1 VKIVWLRTALL
12 VAAFGL
18 FAVVVGLVLGRT
30 WGLGVLAACLAALL
44 LHHVANLGALATW
57 LRDPLRAAV
66 PMGSGQWQ
74 GAFTALYRFVRGTLQ
89 HQHRLTAQ
97 LVRFRSAAQAMPD
110 AVIVLDAEDRISWCN
125 TTAERYFGLDVGK
138 DTGQPILN
146 LVRHPDFAEYLNRG
160 DYAEPFVLRLA
171 RGEALVLAVRVVAYG
186 QDEKLLLSRDV
197 TQAEKLEVMRR
208 DFVANVSHEL
218 KTPLTVVSG
227 FLETIADGNVTLEEP
242 RGRQVLGLMRS
253 QTDRMLRLID
263 DLLTLS
269 TLESTALPARETAI
283 DVQALLRL
291 VYEEARVLSGGRHS
305 IVLEPGPAA
314 TLWGD
319 EREVRS
325 AIANLVSNAIRYTP
339 KDGRI
344 TLAWNGRDGDGWM
357 SVEDTGIGIDSRHVP
372 RITERFYRVDTSR
385 SRETGGT
392 GLGLAIVKHV
402 LTHHQARLDV
412 TSEPGR
418 GSRFAAVF
426 PARRVR
432 WLAAQ
437 PAGGQPAGGQPA
449 GGQPTVTEPT
459 TEKLARS

>member
-1 VKIVWLRTALL
+1 VKTVWLRTALL
-12 VAAFGL
+12 VVALGVAAL
-18 FAVVVGLVLGRT
+18 IVGLAMGRA
-30 WGLGVLAACLAALL
+30 WGLGTLAAGLAALL
-44 LHHVANLGALATW
+44 LHHVANLGALAGW
-57 LRDPLRAAV
+57 LRDPLRATV
-66 PMGSGQWQ
+66 PMGSGQWE
-74 GAFTALYRFVRGTLQ
+74 GAFTALYKFVRGALQ
-89 HQHRLTAQ
+89 SQHRLTAQ

-110 AVIVLDAEDRISWCN
+110 AVIVLDGEDHISWCN
-125 TTAERYFGLDVGK
+125 TTAERYFGLDAGK

-146 LVRHPDFAEYLNRG
+146 LVRQPDFAEYIKRG
-160 DYAEPFVLRLA
+160 EYAEPFTLRLQ
-171 RGEALVLAVRVVAYG
+171 RGEALVLSVRIVAYG
-186 QDEKLLLSRDV
+186 QEEKLLLSRDV

-253 QTDRMLRLID
+253 QSDRMLRLID

-269 TLESTALPARETAI
+269 ELESTAMPARETAI
-283 DVQALLRL
+283 DVQSLLRTIH
-291 VYEEARVLSGGRHS
+291 EEARALSGERHS

-325 AIANLVSNAIRYTP
+325 AIANLVSNAVRYTP

-344 TLAWNGRDGDGWM
+344 TLAWSERDGAGCM
-357 SVEDTGIGIDSRHVP
+357 SVEDTGIGIETRHVP

-402 LTHHQARLDV
+402 LTHHQARLEV
-412 TSEPGR
+412 ASEPGK
-418 GSRFAAVF
+418 GSLFAAVF
-426 PARRVR
+426 PARRVT
-432 WLAAQ
+432 WLADQAAIG
-437 PAGGQPAGGQPA
+437 PA
-449 GGQPTVTEPT
+449 

>member
-1 VKIVWLRTALL
+1 VKTVWLRTALL
-12 VAAFGL
+12 VAAFGF
-18 FAVVVGLVLGRT
+18 FAAVVGLALGRT
-30 WGLGVLAACLAALL
+30 WGLGTFAACLVALVVHHVLNFAAL
-44 LHHVANLGALATW
+44 AGW
-57 LRDPLRAAV
+57 LRDPLRAPV
-66 PMGSGQWQ
+66 PMGSGQWE
-74 GAFTALYRFVRGTLQ
+74 GVFTVLYRFVRGTLQ
-89 HQHRLTAQ
+89 QQHRLTAQ

-110 AVIVLDAEDRISWCN
+110 AVIVLGAEDRISWCN
-125 TTAERYFGLDVGK
+125 TTAERYFGLDVAK

-146 LVRHPDFAEYLNRG
+146 LVRHPDFAEYLDRG
-160 DYAEPFVLRLA
+160 DYAEPFMLRLA

-227 FLETIADGNVTLEEP
+227 FLETIADGNVKLEAP

-269 TLESTALPARETAI
+269 TLESTAAPARETAI
-283 DVQALLRL
+283 DVHALLRL
-291 VYEEARVLSGGRHS
+291 AHEEARALSGGRHS

-325 AIANLVSNAIRYTP
+325 AIANLVSNAVRYTP

-344 TLAWNGRDGDGWM
+344 TLAWSERDGEGWM

-412 TSEPGR
+412 TSEPGK

-426 PARRVR
+426 PARRVS
-432 WLAAQ
+432 WLAAR
-437 PAGGQPAGGQPA
+437 PAGSPPAGDQLTA
-449 GGQPTVTEPT
+449 TEPT

>member
-1 VKIVWLRTALL
+1 MKTVWLRTALL
-12 VAAFGL
+12 VVALGVAAL
-18 FAVVVGLVLGRT
+18 IVGLAMGRA
-30 WGLGVLAACLAALL
+30 WGLGTLAAGLAALL
-44 LHHVANLGALATW
+44 LHHVANLGALAGW
-57 LRDPLRAAV
+57 LRDPLRATV
-66 PMGSGQWQ
+66 PMGSGQWE
-74 GAFTALYRFVRGTLQ
+74 GAFTALYKFVRGALQ
-89 HQHRLTAQ
+89 SQHRLTAQ

-110 AVIVLDAEDRISWCN
+110 AVIVLDGEDHISWCN
-125 TTAERYFGLDVGK
+125 TTAERYFGLDAGK

-146 LVRHPDFAEYLNRG
+146 LVRQPDFAEYIKRG
-160 DYAEPFVLRLA
+160 EYAEPFTLRLQ
-171 RGEALVLAVRVVAYG
+171 RGEARVLSVRIVAYG
-186 QDEKLLLSRDV
+186 QEEKLLLSRDV

-253 QTDRMLRLID
+253 QSDRMLRLID

-269 TLESTALPARETAI
+269 ELESTAMPARETAI
-283 DVQALLRL
+283 DVQSLLRTIH
-291 VYEEARVLSGGRHS
+291 EEARALSGERHS

-325 AIANLVSNAIRYTP
+325 AIANLVSNAVRYTP

-344 TLAWNGRDGDGWM
+344 TLAWSERDGAGCM
-357 SVEDTGIGIDSRHVP
+357 SVEDTGIGIETRHVP

-402 LTHHQARLDV
+402 LTHHQARLEV
-412 TSEPGR
+412 ASEPGK
-418 GSRFAAVF
+418 GSLFAAVF
-426 PARRVR
+426 PARRVT
-432 WLAAQ
+432 WLADQAAIG
-437 PAGGQPAGGQPA
+437 PA
-449 GGQPTVTEPT
+449 

>member
-1 VKIVWLRTALL
+1 VKTVWLRTALL
-12 VAAFGL
+12 AAALG
-18 FAVVVGLVLGRT
+18 VVVAIVGLALGRV
-30 WGLGVLAACLAALL
+30 WALGTLAAGLALL
-44 LHHVANLGALATW
+44 LVHHVANLAALAAW
-57 LRDPLRAAV
+57 LRGPLRAEV
-66 PMGSGQWQ
+66 PMGTGQWEDV
-74 GAFTALYRFVRGTLQ
+74 FTALYRLVRGTLQ

-97 LVRFRSAAQAMPD
+97 LARFRSAAQAMPD
-110 AVIVLDAEDRISWCN
+110 AVIVLDAEDHISWCN
-125 TTAERYFGLDVGK
+125 TTAERYFGLDAQK
-138 DTGQPILN
+138 DIGQPILN
-146 LVRHPDFAEYLNRG
+146 LVRQPDFAEYMRRG
-160 DYAEPFVLRLA
+160 EYAEPFVLRLA
-171 RGEALVLAVRVVAYG
+171 RGDALVLSVRIVAYG

-197 TQAEKLEVMRR
+197 TQAEKLETMRR

-227 FLETIADGNVTLEEP
+227 FLETIADGNVKLEEP
-242 RGRQVLGLMRS
+242 RGQQVLGLMRS
-253 QTDRMLRLID
+253 QSDRMLRLID

-269 TLESTALPARETAI
+269 ALESTTMPARETAI
-283 DVQALLRL
+283 DVQALLRS
-291 VYEEARVLSGGRHS
+291 VHEEARVLSGGRHS
-305 IVLEPGPAA
+305 IVLDPGPAA

-325 AIANLVSNAIRYTP
+325 AIVNLVSNAVRYTP

-344 TLAWNGRDGDGWM
+344 ALAWNERDGEGWM
-357 SVEDTGIGIDSRHVP
+357 SVEDSGIGIEARHIP

-412 TSEPGR
+412 TSEPGK

-426 PARRVR
+426 PARRVK

-437 PAGGQPAGGQPA
+437 
-449 GGQPTVTEPT
+449 TV
-459 TEKLARS
+459 A

>member
-1 VKIVWLRTALL
+1 VKTVWLRTALL
-12 VAAFGL
+12 AAALGVIALILGLALGPVWAAATVAAGL
-18 FAVVVGLVLGRT
+18 AV
-30 WGLGVLAACLAALL
+30 LL
-44 LHHVANLGALATW
+44 LHHVVNLGALADW
-57 LRDPLRAAV
+57 LRDPLHANV
-66 PMGSGQWQ
+66 PMGSGQWE
-74 GAFTALYRFVRGTLQ
+74 GVYTALYRFVRGTLQ

-110 AVIVLDAEDRISWCN
+110 AVIVLDGEDRIGWCN
-125 TTAERYFGLDVGK
+125 TTAERYFGLDGQK
-138 DTGQPILN
+138 DTGQPIIN
-146 LVRHPDFAEYLNRG
+146 LVRQPDFAEYMKRG
-160 DYAEPFVLRLA
+160 EFAEPFVLRLA
-171 RGEALVLAVRVVAYG
+171 RGEGLVLSVRIVAYG

-197 TQAEKLEVMRR
+197 TQAEKLEIMRR

-227 FLETIADGNVTLEEP
+227 FLETIADGNVKLEEP

-253 QTDRMLRLID
+253 QSDRMLRLID

-269 TLESTALPARETAI
+269 ALESTTMPARETAI
-283 DVQALLRL
+283 DVQALLRT
-291 VYEEARVLSGGRHS
+291 VHEEARALSGGRHV
-305 IVLEPGPAA
+305 IVLESGPAA

-325 AIANLVSNAIRYTP
+325 AIVNLVSNAVRYTP

-344 TLAWNGRDGDGWM
+344 TLAWSEHDGEGWM
-357 SVEDTGIGIDSRHVP
+357 SVEDSGIGIEMRHIP

-402 LTHHQARLDV
+402 LTHHQARLEV
-412 TSEPGR
+412 ASEPGK
-418 GSRFAAVF
+418 GSRFTAVF
-426 PARRVR
+426 PARRVK

-437 PAGGQPAGGQPA
+437 AATG
-449 GGQPTVTEPT
+449 PT

>member
-1 VKIVWLRTALL
+1 MKTVWLRTALL
-12 VAAFGL
+12 VVALGVAAL
-18 FAVVVGLVLGRT
+18 IVGLAMGRA
-30 WGLGVLAACLAALL
+30 WGLGTLAAGLAALL
-44 LHHVANLGALATW
+44 LHHVANLGALAGW
-57 LRDPLRAAV
+57 LRDPLRATV
-66 PMGSGQWQ
+66 PMGSGQWE
-74 GAFTALYRFVRGTLQ
+74 GAFTALYKFVRGALQ
-89 HQHRLTAQ
+89 SQHRLTAQ

-110 AVIVLDAEDRISWCN
+110 AVIVLDGEDHISWCN
-125 TTAERYFGLDVGK
+125 TTAERYFGLDAGK

-146 LVRHPDFAEYLNRG
+146 LVRQPDFAEYIKRG
-160 DYAEPFVLRLA
+160 EYAEPFTLRLQ
-171 RGEALVLAVRVVAYG
+171 RGEALVLSVRIVAYG
-186 QDEKLLLSRDV
+186 QEEKLLLSRDV

-253 QTDRMLRLID
+253 QSDRMLRLID

-269 TLESTALPARETAI
+269 ELESTAMPARETAI
-283 DVQALLRL
+283 DVQSLLRTIH
-291 VYEEARVLSGGRHS
+291 EEARALSGERHS

-325 AIANLVSNAIRYTP
+325 AIANLVSNAVRYTP

-344 TLAWNGRDGDGWM
+344 TLAWSERDGAGCM
-357 SVEDTGIGIDSRHVP
+357 SVEDTGIGIETRHVP

-402 LTHHQARLDV
+402 LTHHQARLEV
-412 TSEPGR
+412 ASEPGK
-418 GSRFAAVF
+418 GSLFAAVF
-426 PARRVR
+426 PARRVT
-432 WLAAQ
+432 WLADQAAIG
-437 PAGGQPAGGQPA
+437 PA
-449 GGQPTVTEPT
+449 

>member
-1 VKIVWLRTALL
+1 MKTVWLRTALL
-12 VAAFGL
+12 AAALGVAAL
-18 FAVVVGLVLGRT
+18 IVGLSLGRVWALGT
-30 WGLGVLAACLAALL
+30 LATGLAVLLV
-44 LHHVANLGALATW
+44 HHVANLGALAAW
-57 LRDPLRAAV
+57 LRDPLHADV
-66 PMGSGQWQ
+66 PMGTGQWE
-74 GAFTALYRFVRGTLQ
+74 GVFTALYRFVRGTRQ

-110 AVIVLDAEDRISWCN
+110 AVIVLDGEDHISWCN
-125 TTAERYFGLDVGK
+125 TTAERYFGLDAQK
-138 DTGQPILN
+138 DIGQPILN
-146 LVRHPDFAEYLNRG
+146 LVRQPDFGEYMKRG
-160 DYAEPFVLRLA
+160 EYAEPFVLRLA
-171 RGEALVLAVRVVAYG
+171 RGEALVLSVRIVAYG

-197 TQAEKLEVMRR
+197 TQAEKLETMRR

-227 FLETIADGNVTLEEP
+227 FLETIADGNVKLEEP
-242 RGRQVLGLMRS
+242 RGQQVLGLMRNQS
-253 QTDRMLRLID
+253 DRMLRLID

-269 TLESTALPARETAI
+269 ALESTTMPARETAI
-283 DVQALLRL
+283 DVQALLRT
-291 VYEEARVLSGGRHS
+291 VHEEARALSGGRHA

-325 AIANLVSNAIRYTP
+325 AIVNLVSNAVRYTP

-344 TLAWNGRDGDGWM
+344 VLAWSERDGEGWM
-357 SVEDTGIGIDSRHVP
+357 SVEDSGIGIETRHIP

-402 LTHHQARLDV
+402 LTHHQARLEV
-412 TSEPGR
+412 ASEPGK

-426 PARRVR
+426 PARRVK

-437 PAGGQPAGGQPA
+437 
-449 GGQPTVTEPT
+449 TV
-459 TEKLARS
+459 A

>member
-1 VKIVWLRTALL
+1 MKTVWLRNALL
-12 VAAFGL
+12 IVALG
-18 FAVVVGLVLGRT
+18 VVALIVGLAMGRA
-30 WGLGVLAACLAALL
+30 WGLGAFAAGVVALL
-44 LHHVANLGALATW
+44 LHHVANLSALAGW
-57 LRDPLRAAV
+57 LRDPLRATV
-66 PMGSGQWQ
+66 PMGSGQWESV
-74 GAFTALYRFVRGTLQ
+74 FTALYKFVRGALQ
-89 HQHRLTAQ
+89 SQHRLTAQ

-110 AVIVLDAEDRISWCN
+110 AVIVLDGEDHISWCN
-125 TTAERYFGLDVGK
+125 TNAERYFGLNLEK

-146 LVRHPDFAEYLNRG
+146 LVRQPDFAEYIKRG
-160 DYAEPFVLRLA
+160 EYAEPFTLRLA
-171 RGEALVLAVRVVAYG
+171 RGEALVLSVRIVAYG

-253 QTDRMLRLID
+253 QSDRMLRLID

-269 TLESTALPARETAI
+269 ALESTAMPARESAI
-283 DVQALLRL
+283 DVQALLRTL
-291 VYEEARVLSGGRHS
+291 HEEARALSGARHS

-314 TLWGD
+314 MLWGD

-325 AIANLVSNAIRYTP
+325 AIANLVSNAVRYTP

-344 TLAWNGRDGDGWM
+344 TLAWSERDGEGCM
-357 SVEDTGIGIDSRHVP
+357 SVEDTGIGIETRHVP

-402 LTHHQARLDV
+402 LTHHQARLEV
-412 TSEPGR
+412 ASEPGK
-418 GSRFAAVF
+418 GSRFTAVF
-426 PARRVR
+426 PARRVT

-437 PAGGQPAGGQPA
+437 EAATGPA
-449 GGQPTVTEPT
+449 

>member
-1 VKIVWLRTALL
+1 MKTVWLRTALL
-12 VAAFGL
+12 VTAFGI
-18 FAVVVGLVLGRT
+18 FAVVVGLARGRA
-30 WGLGVLAACLAALL
+30 WGLGTLAACLAVLL
-44 LHHVANLGALATW
+44 VHHVANLGALARW
-57 LRDPLRAAV
+57 LRDPLRATV
-66 PMGSGQWQ
+66 PMGSGQWESV
-74 GAFTALYRFVRGTLQ
+74 FTALYKFVRGALQ
-89 HQHRLTAQ
+89 SQHRLTAQ

-110 AVIVLDAEDRISWCN
+110 AVIVLDGEDHISWCN
-125 TTAERYFGLDVGK
+125 TNAERYFGLDVEK

-146 LVRHPDFAEYLNRG
+146 LVRQPDFAEYIKRG
-160 DYAEPFVLRLA
+160 EYAEPFTLRLQ
-171 RGEALVLAVRVVAYG
+171 RGEVLVLSVRIVAYG

-227 FLETIADGNVTLEEP
+227 FLETIADGNVSLEEP

-253 QTDRMLRLID
+253 QSDRMLRLID

-269 TLESTALPARETAI
+269 ALESTAMPARETAI
-283 DVQALLRL
+283 DVQVLLRTIH
-291 VYEEARVLSGGRHS
+291 EEARALSGARHS

-325 AIANLVSNAIRYTP
+325 AIANLVSNAVRYTP

-344 TLAWNGRDGDGWM
+344 TLAWSERDGEGCM
-357 SVEDTGIGIDSRHVP
+357 SVEDTGIGIETRHVP

-402 LTHHQARLDV
+402 LTHHQARLEV
-412 TSEPGR
+412 ASEPGR
-418 GSRFAAVF
+418 GSRFTAVF
-426 PARRVR
+426 PARRVTWR
-432 WLAAQ
+432 VDQAATG
-437 PAGGQPAGGQPA
+437 PA
-449 GGQPTVTEPT
+449 

>member
-1 VKIVWLRTALL
+1 VKTVWLRTALFLAALGAIAL
-12 VAAFGL
+12 VGGL
-18 FAVVVGLVLGRT
+18 ALGPA
-30 WGLGVLAACLAALL
+30 WGLGVLAVGAAALAV
-44 LHHVANLGALATW
+44 HHVANLAAFADW
-57 LRDPLRAAV
+57 LRQPLRAAV
-66 PMGSGQWQ
+66 PMGSGQWE
-74 GAFTALYRFVRGTLQ
+74 GAFTALHRFVRGMLQ

-110 AVIVLDAEDRISWCN
+110 AVVVLDGEDRIGWCN
-125 TTAERYFGLDVGK
+125 TTAERYFGLDMQK

-146 LVRHPDFAEYLNRG
+146 LVRQPDFAAYIKRG
-160 DYAEPFVLRLA
+160 EYAEPFMLRMM
-171 RGEALVLAVRVVAYG
+171 RGDELVLSVRIVPYG

-197 TQAEKLEVMRR
+197 TQAEKLETMRR

-227 FLETIADGNVTLEEP
+227 FLETVAEGTVKLEEP
-242 RGRQVLGLMRS
+242 RGQQVLGLMRNQS
-253 QTDRMLRLID
+253 DRMLRLID

-269 TLESTALPARETAI
+269 VLESSAAPAREATI
-283 DVQALLRL
+283 DVHALLRT
-291 VYEEARVLSGGRHS
+291 VHEEARALSGGRHA
-305 IVLEPGPAA
+305 IVLDAGPPA

-325 AIANLVSNAIRYTP
+325 AAANLVSNAVRYTP

-344 TLAWNGRDGDGWM
+344 TIAWRRRDGEGWM
-357 SVEDTGIGIDSRHVP
+357 TVEDTGIGIETRHIP

-412 TSEPGR
+412 QSEPGK
-418 GSRFAAVF
+418 GSRFSAVF
-426 PARRVR
+426 PAQRVK
-432 WLAAQ
+432 WLAPQ
-437 PAGGQPAGGQPA
+437 
-449 GGQPTVTEPT
+449 TEAAPT
-459 TEKLARS
+459 TEKFARS

>member
-1 VKIVWLRTALL
+1 MKTVWLRTALL
-12 VAAFGL
+12 VTAFGT
-18 FAVVVGLVLGRT
+18 FAAVVGLARGWA
-30 WGLGVLAACLAALL
+30 WGLGTLAVCLAALL
-44 LHHVANLGALATW
+44 VHHVANLGALARW

-66 PMGSGQWQ
+66 PMGSGQWE
-74 GAFTALYRFVRGTLQ
+74 GVFTALYKFVRGALQ
-89 HQHRLTAQ
+89 SQHRLTAQ

-110 AVIVLDAEDRISWCN
+110 AVIVLDGEDHISWCN
-125 TTAERYFGLDVGK
+125 TNAERYFGLDVEK
-138 DTGQPILN
+138 DAGQPILN
-146 LVRHPDFAEYLNRG
+146 LVRQPDFAEYIKRG
-160 DYAEPFVLRLA
+160 DYAEPFTLRLQ
-171 RGEALVLAVRVVAYG
+171 RGETLVLSVRIVAYG

-227 FLETIADGNVTLEEP
+227 FLETIADGNVSLEEP

-253 QTDRMLRLID
+253 QSDRMLRLID

-269 TLESTALPARETAI
+269 ALESTAMPARETSI
-283 DVQALLRL
+283 DVQALLRTIH
-291 VYEEARVLSGGRHS
+291 EEARALSGARHS

-325 AIANLVSNAIRYTP
+325 AIANLVSNAVRYTP

-344 TLAWNGRDGDGWM
+344 TLAWTERDGDGCM
-357 SVEDTGIGIDSRHVP
+357 SVEDTGIGIETRHVP

-392 GLGLAIVKHV
+392 GLGLAIVKHLAESV
-402 LTHHQARLDV
+402 GAEV
-412 TSEPGR
+412 TLASEPGK
-418 GSRFAAVF
+418 GSRFTAVF
-426 PARRVR
+426 PARRVT
-432 WLAAQ
+432 WLADQAATG
-437 PAGGQPAGGQPA
+437 PA
-449 GGQPTVTEPT
+449 